1 MAVKVLL
8 PGLLATQAG
17 GENRFEIDAPTVGA
31 VLRALPISDLIFDET
46 GALRGLVNVYVDQ
59 RDMRERDGLDTALEG
74 DEEIRIVAAVAG
86 RIPVSVATRKRFLS
100 ELLAKLTIPSVERM
114 CVRSLPKAMHWLA
127 QPHSG
132 WTSSSASGASRCQ
145 RSMSAGRMPAWTW
158 HSPIQIFSLRP
169 VTRSSQMPRYMSGRK
184 RISLSA
190 GIASM
195 TAFAL
200 PDVQQ

>member
-1 MAVKVLL
+1 L

-86 RIPVSVATRKRFLS
+86 
-100 ELLAKLTIPSVERM
+100 
-114 CVRSLPKAMHWLA
+114 
-127 QPHSG
+127 G
-132 WTSSSASGASRCQ
+132 
-145 RSMSAGRMPAWTW
+145 
-158 HSPIQIFSLRP
+158 
-169 VTRSSQMPRYMSGRK
+169 
-184 RISLSA
+184 
-190 GIASM
+190 
-195 TAFAL
+195 
-200 PDVQQ
+200 

>member
-1 MAVKVLL
+1 VAVKVLL

-86 RIPVSVATRKRFLS
+86 
-100 ELLAKLTIPSVERM
+100 
-114 CVRSLPKAMHWLA
+114 
-127 QPHSG
+127 G
-132 WTSSSASGASRCQ
+132 
-145 RSMSAGRMPAWTW
+145 
-158 HSPIQIFSLRP
+158 
-169 VTRSSQMPRYMSGRK
+169 
-184 RISLSA
+184 
-190 GIASM
+190 
-195 TAFAL
+195 
-200 PDVQQ
+200 